1 MGRKYG
7 IAGVFVSAMLALA
20 ACGGGGGGNTGG
32 NPLDTSSA
40 APSGSA
46 SSGGGG
52 GGKAVIGS
60 FDFDESVLL
69 GSIYAQALQAKGVQ
83 VEEKPR
89 IGSREVVIDQVKSGG
104 LTIVPEYNGNLLA
117 FVDLK
122 NTAATTDEVNAALK
136 EKLPAE
142 LEVLD
147 SSPAEDKDSLSISKD
162 TQTKQSLN
170 TMEDLA
176 KVSKDFVVG
185 GPPEFKKRWEARFKE
200 VYGIEFKQWKPTG
213 PTTADAIKD
222 GTIQVGNVFTTDP
235 KMTANNLVPLQDPK
249 NIFPAQNVT
258 PLLNKAAATDTIKT
272 TLNAV
277 SAKLTTQSLL
287 DMMQKISVNKD
298 EPGTVAKEWLTS
310 NGLG

>member
-1 MGRKYG
+1 
-7 IAGVFVSAMLALA
+7 ML
-20 ACGGGGGGNTGG
+20 
-32 NPLDTSSA
+32 
-40 APSGSA
+40 
-46 SSGGGG
+46 
-52 GGKAVIGS
+52 
-60 FDFDESVLL
+60 
-69 GSIYAQALQAKGVQ
+69 Y
-83 VEEKPR
+83 
-89 IGSREVVIDQVKSGG
+89 DQVKSGG

-117 FVDLK
+117 FIDQQT
-122 NTAATTDEVNAALK
+122 TAATTEEVNAGLK

-147 SSPAEDKDSLSISKD
+147 SSPAEDKDSLSITKD

-170 TMEDLA
+170 TIEDLA
-176 KVSKDFVVG
+176 KVSKTMTVG

-200 VYGIEFKQWKPTG
+200 VYGIEFKAWEPTG
-213 PTTADAIKD
+213 PTTPDAIKD

-258 PLLNKAAATDTIKT
+258 PLLNKAAATDTIRT
-272 TLNAV
+272 TLNSI

-298 EPGTVAKEWLTS
+298 EPATVAKEWLTS
-310 NGLG
+310 NGLA

>member
-1 MGRKYG
+1 MRRMIGT
-7 IAGVFVSAMLALA
+7 AAVLVSATLALA
-20 ACGGGGGGNTGG
+20 ACGGGSGGGG
-32 NPLDTSSA
+32 NPLDTTSA

-46 SSGGGG
+46 SAA

-69 GSIYAQALQAKGVQ
+69 ASIYAQALEAKGVQ

-89 IGSREVVIDQVKSGG
+89 IGSREAVYDQVKNGG

-122 NTAATTDEVNAALK
+122 NTASTTDEVNAALK

-147 SSPAEDKDSLSISKD
+147 SSPAEDKDSLSVTKD

-170 TMEDLA
+170 TIEDLA
-176 KVSKDFVVG
+176 KVSKNMVVG

-200 VYGIEFKQWKPTG
+200 VYGLEFKQWEPKG
-213 PTTADAIKD
+213 PATADALKD
-222 GTIQVGNVFTTDP
+222 GSIQVGNVFTTDP
-235 KMTANNLVPLQDPK
+235 KMLANNLVPLQDTK

-258 PLLNKAAATDTIKT
+258 PLLFKSGANDTIRT
-272 TLNAV
+272 TLNGI
-277 SAKLTTQSLL
+277 SAKLSTQSLL

-298 EPGTVAKEWLTS
+298 EPATVAKEWLTS
-310 NGLG
+310 NGLA

>member
-1 MGRKYG
+1 MRRMIGT
-7 IAGVFVSAMLALA
+7 AAVLVSATLALA
-20 ACGGGGGGNTGG
+20 ACGGGSGGGG
-32 NPLDTSSA
+32 NPLDTTSA

-46 SSGGGG
+46 SAAGS
-52 GGKAVIGS
+52 KAVIGS

-69 GSIYAQALQAKGVQ
+69 ASIYAQALEAKGVQ

-89 IGSREVVIDQVKSGG
+89 IGSREAVYDQVKNGG

-122 NTAATTDEVNAALK
+122 NTASTTDEVNAALK

-147 SSPAEDKDSLSISKD
+147 SSPAEDKDSLSVTKD

-170 TMEDLA
+170 TIEDLA
-176 KVSKDFVVG
+176 KVSKNMVVG

-200 VYGIEFKQWKPTG
+200 VYGLEFKQWEPKG
-213 PTTADAIKD
+213 PATADALKD
-222 GTIQVGNVFTTDP
+222 GSIQVGNVFTTDP
-235 KMTANNLVPLQDPK
+235 KMLANNLVPLQDTK

-258 PLLNKAAATDTIKT
+258 PLLFKSGANDTIRT
-272 TLNAV
+272 TLNGI
-277 SAKLTTQSLL
+277 SAKLSTQSLL

-298 EPGTVAKEWLTS
+298 EPATVAKEWLTS
-310 NGLG
+310 NGLA

>member
-1 MGRKYG
+1 MRRKYG
-7 IAGVFVSAMLALA
+7 VAGVFLTAMLALA
-20 ACGGGGGGNTGG
+20 ACGGGGGGTGG
-32 NPLDTSSA
+32 NPLDTTSA
-40 APSGSA
+40 APTGSA
-46 SSGGGG
+46 SAA

-69 GSIYAQALQAKGVQ
+69 ASIYAQALEAKGVQ

-89 IGSREVVIDQVKSGG
+89 IGSREVVYDQVKNGG

-117 FVDLK
+117 FVDPK
-122 NTAATTDEVNAALK
+122 ATAATTDEVNAALK

-147 SSPAEDKDSLSISKD
+147 SSPAEDKDSLSVSKD

-176 KVSKDFVVG
+176 KVSKDMVVG

-200 VYGIEFKQWKPTG
+200 VYGLEFKEWKPTG
-213 PTTADAIKD
+213 PTTSDAIKD

-235 KMTANNLVPLQDPK
+235 KMAANNLVALQDPK

-258 PLLNKAAATDTIKT
+258 PLLHKASASETIRT
-272 TLNAV
+272 TLNGI
-277 SAKLTTQSLL
+277 SAKLTTESLL
-287 DMMQKISVNKD
+287 QMMQKISVNKD
-298 EPGTVAKEWLTS
+298 EPAVVAKDWLTT

>member
-7 IAGVFVSAMLALA
+7 IAAVLMSAMLGMA
-20 ACGGGGGGNTGG
+20 ACGGGGGSTGG
-32 NPLDTSSA
+32 NPLDASSA

-46 SSGGGG
+46 SGGG

-69 GSIYAQALQAKGVQ
+69 GSIYAQALEAKGVQ
-83 VEEKPR
+83 VTEKPR
-89 IGSREVVIDQVKSGG
+89 IGSREAVFDQVKSGG

-122 NTAATTDEVNAALK
+122 NTAATTDEVNTALK

-176 KVSKDFVVG
+176 KVSKSFVVG

-200 VYGIEFKQWKPTG
+200 VYGIQFKEWKPTG

-258 PLLNKAAATDTIKT
+258 PLLYKAGATDTIKT

-298 EPGTVAKEWLTS
+298 EPATVAKEWLTS

>member
-1 MGRKYG
+1 MRRMFGT
-7 IAGVFVSAMLALA
+7 AAVLVSAVLTLA
-20 ACGGGGGGNTGG
+20 ACGGGGTTG
-32 NPLDTSSA
+32 NPLDTTSA

-46 SSGGGG
+46 SG

-69 GSIYAQALQAKGVQ
+69 ASIYAQALEAKGVQ

-89 IGSREVVIDQVKSGG
+89 IGSREAVYDQVKSGG

-117 FVDLK
+117 FIDQAS
-122 NTAATTDEVNAALK
+122 TAATTDEVNTALK

-147 SSPAEDKDSLSISKD
+147 SSPAEDKDTLSVTKD
-162 TQTKQSLN
+162 TQTKQSLT

-176 KVSKDFVVG
+176 KASKSMVVG
-185 GPPEFKKRWEARFKE
+185 GPPEFKKRWEARFKD
-200 VYGIEFKQWKPTG
+200 VYGVEFKEWKPTG
-213 PTTADAIKD
+213 PTTADALKD
-222 GTIQVGNVFTTDP
+222 GTIQVGNVFSTDP
-235 KMTANNLVPLQDPK
+235 KIAANNLVPLQDTK

-258 PLLNKAAATDTIKT
+258 PLLHKASASDTIRT
-272 TLNAV
+272 TLNGI

-287 DMMQKISVNKD
+287 EMMQKISVNKD
-298 EPGTVAKEWLTS
+298 EPAMVAEEWLTS
-310 NGLG
+310 NGLA

>member
-1 MGRKYG
+1 MRRMFGT
-7 IAGVFVSAMLALA
+7 AAVLVSAVLTLA
-20 ACGGGGGGNTGG
+20 ACGGGGSTG
-32 NPLDTSSA
+32 NPLDTTSA

-46 SSGGGG
+46 SG

-69 GSIYAQALQAKGVQ
+69 ASIYAQALEAKGVQ

-89 IGSREVVIDQVKSGG
+89 IGSREAVYDQVKSGG

-117 FVDLK
+117 FIDQAT
-122 NTAATTDEVNAALK
+122 TAATTDEVNTALK

-147 SSPAEDKDSLSISKD
+147 SSPAEDKDTLSVTKD
-162 TQTKQSLN
+162 TQTKQSLT

-176 KVSKDFVVG
+176 KASKSMIVG
-185 GPPEFKKRWEARFKE
+185 GPPEFKKRWEKRFKD
-200 VYGIEFKQWKPTG
+200 VYGVEFKEWKPTG
-213 PTTADAIKD
+213 PTTADALKD
-222 GTIQVGNVFTTDP
+222 GTIQVGNVFSTDP
-235 KMTANNLVPLQDPK
+235 KIAANNLVPLQDTK

-258 PLLNKAAATDTIKT
+258 PLLHKASASDTIRT
-272 TLNAV
+272 TLNGI

-287 DMMQKISVNKD
+287 EMMQKISVNKD
-298 EPGTVAKEWLTS
+298 EPAMVAEEWLTS
-310 NGLG
+310 NGLA

>member
-46 SSGGGG
+46 SSGG

-258 PLLNKAAATDTIKT
+258 PLLNKAAANDTIKT

>member
-7 IAGVFVSAMLALA
+7 IAGVLVSAMLALA
-20 ACGGGGGGNTGG
+20 ACGGSGGGTAG

-46 SSGGGG
+46 SGG

-60 FDFDESVLL
+60 FDFDESALL
-69 GSIYAQALQAKGVQ
+69 ASIYAQALEAKGVQ

-89 IGSREVVIDQVKSGG
+89 IGSREVVYDQVKSGG

-117 FVDLK
+117 FVDQQ

-147 SSPAEDKDSLSISKD
+147 SSPAEDKDSLSVTKD
-162 TQTKQSLN
+162 TQAKQSIN

-176 KVSKDFVVG
+176 KVSKSMVVG

-200 VYGIEFKQWKPTG
+200 VYGIEFKEWKPTG
-213 PTTADAIKD
+213 PTTADALKD
-222 GTIQVGNVFTTDP
+222 GSIQVGNVFTTDP
-235 KMTANNLVPLQDPK
+235 KMTANNLVALQDPK

-258 PLLNKAAATDTIKT
+258 PLLYKAGATDTIRT
-272 TLNAV
+272 TLNSI
-277 SAKLTTQSLL
+277 SAKLSTQSLL

-298 EPGTVAKEWLTS
+298 EPATVAKEWLTS
-310 NGLG
+310 NGLA

>member
-20 ACGGGGGGNTGG
+20 ACGGGGGNTGG

-69 GSIYAQALQAKGVQ
+69 GSIYAQALEAKGVQ

-147 SSPAEDKDSLSISKD
+147 SSPAEDKDSLSITKD

-176 KVSKDFVVG
+176 KVSKTFVVG

>member
-1 MGRKYG
+1 MRRKYG
-7 IAGVFVSAMLALA
+7 IAGVLISAMLALA
-20 ACGGGGGGNTGG
+20 ACGGGGTGNAG
-32 NPLDTSSA
+32 NPLDTTSA
-40 APSGSA
+40 APSGST
-46 SSGGGG
+46 SGG

-69 GSIYAQALQAKGVQ
+69 GSIYAQALEAKGVQ

-89 IGSREVVIDQVKSGG
+89 IGSREAVYDQVKSGG

-117 FVDLK
+117 FVDQQ

-147 SSPAEDKDSLSISKD
+147 SSPAEDKDSLSIAKD

-176 KVSKDFVVG
+176 KVSKTMTVG

-200 VYGIEFKQWKPTG
+200 VYGIEFKEWKPTG

-222 GTIQVGNVFTTDP
+222 GSIQVGNVFTTDP

-258 PLLNKAAATDTIKT
+258 PLLNKAGATDTIRT
-272 TLNAV
+272 TLNSI
-277 SAKLTTQSLL
+277 SAKLTTESLL
-287 DMMQKISVNKD
+287 EMMQKISVNKD
-298 EPGTVAKEWLTS
+298 EPATVAKEWLTS
-310 NGLG
+310 NGLA

>member
-1 MGRKYG
+1 MRRKYG
-7 IAGVFVSAMLALA
+7 IAGVLLSAMFALA
-20 ACGGGGGGNTGG
+20 ACGGGGSTGG
-32 NPLDTSSA
+32 NPLDSTSA

-46 SSGGGG
+46 SAGG

-69 GSIYAQALQAKGVQ
+69 ASIYAQALEAKGVQ

-89 IGSREVVIDQVKSGG
+89 IGSREVVYDQVKSGG

-117 FVDLK
+117 FVDPK
-122 NTAATTDEVNAALK
+122 TTAAAADEVDTELK
-136 EKLPAE
+136 SKLPAE

-147 SSPAEDKDSLSISKD
+147 SSPAEDKDTLSVSKD

-170 TMEDLA
+170 SIEDLA
-176 KVSKDFVVG
+176 KVSKDMVLG
-185 GPPEFKKRWEARFKE
+185 APPEFKKRWQQRFKD
-200 VYGIEFKQWKPTG
+200 VYGLEFKEWKPTG
-213 PTTADAIKD
+213 PTTADALKE
-222 GTIQVGNVFTTDP
+222 GSIQVGNIFTTDP
-235 KMTANNLVPLQDPK
+235 KMAANNLVPLQDPK
-249 NIFPAQNVT
+249 NIFAAQNVT
-258 PLLNKAAATDTIKT
+258 PLLNKAAANDTIRT
-272 TLNAV
+272 TLNGI

-298 EPGTVAKEWLTS
+298 EPATVAKEWLTT

>member
-7 IAGVFVSAMLALA
+7 IAAVLMSAMLGLA
-20 ACGGGGGGNTGG
+20 ACGGGGGSTGG

-52 GGKAVIGS
+52 KAVIGS

-69 GSIYAQALQAKGVQ
+69 GSVYAQALEAKGVQ

-89 IGSREVVIDQVKSGG
+89 IGSREAVYDQVKSGG

-142 LEVLD
+142 LEILD

-176 KVSKDFVVG
+176 KVSKTFTVG

-200 VYGIEFKQWKPTG
+200 VYGVEFKEWKPTG

-258 PLLNKAAATDTIKT
+258 PLIYKAGANDTIKT
-272 TLNAV
+272 TLNAI

-298 EPGTVAKEWLTS
+298 EPATVAKEWLTS
-310 NGLG
+310 NGLA